1 MGWAPGQSG
10 NPRGRPP
17 ADHGPVVQFAR
28 AHTQE
33 AIETLATI
41 MRAGCSEAARI
52 AACNAILDRGWG
64 KAREHQ
70 DLRLNYNVRDL
81 SDEELLA
88 IISRGASERLPAPV
102 EPEKM
107 VDEANLTR

>member
-1 MGWAPGQSG
+1 MVWAPGQSG

-33 AIETLATI
+33 AIATLAAI
-41 MRAGCSEAARI
+41 MRSGCSEAARI
-52 AACNAILDRGWG
+52 AACNVLLDRGWG

-88 IISRGASERLPAPV
+88 IINNSAREQLPAPL
-102 EPEKM
+102 EPEK
-107 VDEANLTR
+107 V